1 MDIKKFGCRKSFK
14 KPTILWFLEWERENK
29 TETRKSRRN
38 EWWQSV
44 GIIPGKVKGKNLK
57 WGGCTICMQ
66 PIPCNCIC
74 LPITIQKAAYNW
86 AAQTRAHL
94 SLQNWDG
101 GHKSATPNTACP
113 FGCSF
118 PNPPFAPSSLLCWR
132 WPLTQKPVPAA
143 RPETTYS
150 SPLLS
155 PHSGG
160 PLVGTFGGT
169 GRASCRKLV
178 RKAAWTPGEPG
189 LQSWQEHRG
198 SQQKE
203 IFLSAHLV
211 QRATHFVFVLK
222 LGSKHSHPKE
232 KYKGILKLQEPI
244 SSDKIKFQTSDKL
257 MHEKK
262 KTKTNPL
269 SESFT
274 LFRCY
279 SSVSQT

>member
-1 MDIKKFGCRKSFK
+1 
-14 KPTILWFLEWERENK
+14 
-29 TETRKSRRN
+29 
-38 EWWQSV
+38 
-44 GIIPGKVKGKNLK
+44 
-57 WGGCTICMQ
+57 MQ
-66 PIPCNCIC
+66 PIPRNCIC
-74 LPITIQKAAYNW
+74 LSITIQKAADNW
-86 AAQTRAHL
+86 AAQTWAHL
-94 SLQNWDG
+94 SLQKWDG

-118 PNPPFAPSSLLCWR
+118 PNPPLAPSSLLCWH

-155 PHSGG
+155 PHLGG
-160 PLVGTFGGT
+160 PLVGTFGET

-244 SSDKIKFQTSDKL
+244 SSDKIKLQTSGKL

-262 KTKTNPL
+262 KQNQNQPVVWIIHSVQMQLVGQSDLTTLHSSKRTADSFGGGGRKPP
-269 SESFT
+269 SGESAVLDLQADCFSQQG
-274 LFRCY
+274 FY
-279 SSVSQT
+279 IIESVVNL